1 MRRRSCL
8 CSAAVVLAH
17 LAFTPCL
24 VAQFTEPTKEELA
37 MKDDPKVPD
46 ATAVFLYREDMTDQ
60 LAGTRII
67 YERLKVLTEKGKEL
81 ATMHIPYEPGSDKI
95 DIQGRTIHADGTVIP
110 LSEKPADLV
119 DVKTKGYQVNSLVFT
134 LPNVEVGC
142 ILEVRVFIKF
152 GHGVDDPTWM
162 IQQDLFVHKA
172 HYSFRRLGGFL
183 GVSYVARLGNGAK
196 VVDDKKG
203 TFTLDI
209 DDIPAIPNED
219 WMPPLNTIK
228 WRVSFFFS
236 VYTTSQAFWEQAGKV
251 WAEFVLDFTKPTGTL
266 KKAVEEM
273 IAPGDTEMQ
282 KAQKIYA
289 AVMKLENSDFT
300 RHKSEA
306 ERKKEKI
313 KEVHKAQDVW
323 KEQSGTSDEL
333 ALLFVAL
340 CRAAGLHVEAMKVTD
355 RNEAIFDESF
365 LSARQLDDYIA
376 VAQLDGKE
384 VFFDPGEKMCPFGM
398 LHWKH
403 TLTRGFRLNDKAA
416 VIARTPGVNYK
427 TSYVQRIA
435 DLTVDDSGAVTGTV
449 RLVLNGQEAMRWRQI
464 ALENDQDE
472 VKKQFNEWMRTDLPE
487 GVQAEF
493 DHFLALEQCDAT
505 LLGFVKVSGNLGTA
519 TGKRFFLP
527 GLFFQ
532 SKARH
537 PFVAQDKRS
546 IPVDVHYGRTEQD
559 DVTYHV
565 PAGYVVESGPKTDK
579 LAWPEHASFSISTG
593 DKGSGVNVIRNLAY
607 NYTLLEAK
615 DYSNLHD
622 FYQKMA
628 EADQQQLVLART
640 PATRAN

>member
-1 MRRRSCL
+1 MRRRICL
-8 CSAAVVLAH
+8 CSAAIALAY
-17 LAFTPCL
+17 LACTPYL
-24 VAQFTEPTKEELA
+24 PAQFTEPTKDELA
-37 MKDDPKVPD
+37 MKADPKAPD
-46 ATAVFLYREDMTDQ
+46 ATAVFLYREDVTDQ
-60 LAGTRII
+60 VAGIRII

-95 DIQGRTIHADGTVIP
+95 DIQGRTIHSDGTVIP

-142 ILEVRVFIKF
+142 ILEVRVTIKF

-183 GVSYVARLGNGAK
+183 GVSYISRLGNGAK

-203 TFTLDI
+203 SFTLDI
-209 DDIPAIPNED
+209 EDVPAIPNED

-236 VYTTSQAFWEQAGKV
+236 TYTTSQAFWEQAGKI
-251 WAEFVLDFTKPTGTL
+251 WAEFVLDFTKPTGVL
-266 KKAVEEM
+266 KKAVDGM
-273 IAPGDTEMQ
+273 IDPGDTETQ

-313 KEVHKAQDVW
+313 KDIHKAQDVW
-323 KEQSGTSDEL
+323 KEQAGTSDEL

-340 CRAAGLHVEAMKVTD
+340 CRAAELRVEAMKVTD
-355 RNEAIFDESF
+355 RNDAIFDESF
-365 LSARQLDDYIA
+365 LSARQLDEYIA

-384 VFFDPGEKMCPFGM
+384 VFLDPGEKMCPFGL

-403 TLTRGFRLNDKAA
+403 TLTRGFRLNDKTAI
-416 VIARTPGVNYK
+416 IARTPGVNYK
-427 TSYVQRIA
+427 LSYVQRIA
-435 DLTVDDSGAVTGTV
+435 DLAVDESGAVKGTV
-449 RLVLNGQEAMRWRQI
+449 RVVLNGEEAMRWRQL
-464 ALENDQDE
+464 ALQNDQDE
-472 VKKQFNEWMRTDLPE
+472 VKKQFNEWMRADLPE

-493 DHFLALEQCDAT
+493 DHFLALDQYDAN
-505 LLGFVKVSGNLGTA
+505 LLGLVNVSGNLGTA
-519 TGKRFFLP
+519 TGKRYFLP
-527 GLFFQ
+527 GLFFE

-546 IPVDVHYGRTEQD
+546 IPVDVQYGRTEQD
-559 DVTYHV
+559 DVTYHL
-565 PAGYVVESGPKTDK
+565 PAGYAVESGPKTDK

-593 DKGSGVNVIRNLAY
+593 AKESGVNVIRNLAY

-615 DYSNLHD
+615 DYANLHD
-622 FYQKMA
+622 FYQKIA
-628 EADQQQLVLART
+628 EADQQQLVL
-640 PATRAN
+640 TRAAAAKN